1 MSVEAGLNPDFLDL
15 LEAFAN
21 AKVEFIVVGAH
32 ALAAHGVVRATGDLD
47 IWVRPSAENAARVV
61 TALTAFGAPLAQH
74 GVSAAD
80 FKKAGTV
87 YQMGL
92 PPRRI
97 DVLTQISGVE
107 FADAWVD
114 RTFVAVQG
122 TPVGFLGR
130 EALLRNKRAA
140 ARPKDLL
147 DVDLLLSGTPKPA
160 P

>member
-15 LEAFAN
+15 LEAFAK
-21 AKVEFIVVGAH
+21 AQVEFIVVGAH

-47 IWVRPSAENAARVV
+47 LWVRPTPENAARVV
-61 TALTAFGAPLAQH
+61 IGLTAFGAPLAQH
-74 GVSAAD
+74 NVSAAD
-80 FKKAGTV
+80 FARAGTV

-107 FADAWVD
+107 FADAWAD
-114 RTFVAVQG
+114 RTFVAVRG
-122 TPVGFLGR
+122 TPVAFLGR

-140 ARPKDLL
+140 ARAKDLL
-147 DVDLLLSGTPKPA
+147 DVDLLERQRP
-160 P
+160 

>member
-15 LEAFAN
+15 LEAFSA

-32 ALAAHGVVRATGDLD
+32 ALAANGVVRSTGDLD
-47 IWVRPSAENAARVV
+47 VWVRPSAANAAKVV
-61 TALTAFGAPLAQH
+61 QALLVFGAPLAQH
-74 GVSAAD
+74 GVTEAD
-80 FKKAGTV
+80 FARAGTV

-97 DVLTQISGVE
+97 DVLTQITGVGFDE
-107 FADAWVD
+107 AWPG
-114 RTFVAVQG
+114 RTSMPLRGSPVA
-122 TPVGFLGR
+122 FLGR

-147 DVDLLLSGTPKPA
+147 DVDLLERQVP
-160 P
+160 

>member
-15 LEAFAN
+15 LEAFAK

-47 IWVRPSAENAARVV
+47 VWVRPSDENAERVV
-61 TALTAFGAPLAQH
+61 AGLTAFGAPLVQH

-80 FKKAGTV
+80 FAKAGTV

-107 FADAWVD
+107 FADAWAD
-114 RTFVAVQG
+114 LTFVAVRG
-122 TPVGFLGR
+122 TPVAFLGR

-140 ARPKDLL
+140 ARAKDLI
-147 DVDLLLSGTPKPA
+147 DVDLLERQRP
-160 P
+160 

>member
-15 LEAFAN
+15 LDAFTKAQ
-21 AKVEFIVVGAH
+21 VEFIVVGAH

-47 IWVRPSAENAARVV
+47 VWVRPSAENAARVV
-61 TALTAFGAPLAQH
+61 TGLTAFGAPLAQH

-80 FKKAGTV
+80 FAKVGTV

-107 FADAWVD
+107 FAEAWAD
-114 RTFVAVQG
+114 RTFVTVRG
-122 TPVGFLGR
+122 TPTAFLGR

-140 ARPKDLL
+140 ARPKDLV
-147 DVDLLLSGTPKPA
+147 DVDLLERQGPGA

>member
-15 LEAFAN
+15 LEAFAK

-47 IWVRPSAENAARVV
+47 VWVRPSTENAARVV
-61 TALTAFGAPLAQH
+61 TGLTTFGAPLAQH
-74 GVSAAD
+74 GVRAAD
-80 FKKAGTV
+80 FAKAGPV

-107 FADAWVD
+107 FAEAWAD
-114 RTFVAVQG
+114 RTFVALRG
-122 TPVGFLGR
+122 EPVAFLGR

-147 DVDLLLSGTPKPA
+147 DVDLLEQQRP
-160 P
+160 